1 MSSFRPSE
9 DRERPAL
16 GARQGPGRSPS
27 HPQLLRVRKGALAAL
42 AAVAAAALLSACNV
56 PWTAPESTVKLP
68 TPTTPAL
75 TPVPGG
81 PGTQTVVNPQAFH
94 TQSPGRAIP
103 ARNVSGN
110 SGPPSTGA
118 THNYY

>member
-1 MSSFRPSE
+1 MSSFRQSE
-9 DRERPAL
+9 DRARPAL
-16 GARQGPGRSPS
+16 GARQGPGRAPS
-27 HPQLLRVRKGALAAL
+27 RPRLPHLRKGVLATVGALAA
-42 AAVAAAALLSACNV
+42 ASLLSACNV

-110 SGPPSTGA
+110 SGPPSTQVN
-118 THNYY
+118 HNYY